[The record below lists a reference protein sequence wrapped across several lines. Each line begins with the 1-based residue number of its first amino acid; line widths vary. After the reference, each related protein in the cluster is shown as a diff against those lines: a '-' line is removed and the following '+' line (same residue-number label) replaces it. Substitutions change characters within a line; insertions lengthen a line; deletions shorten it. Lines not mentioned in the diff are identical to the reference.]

1 MKTLIR
7 CFCGFALG
15 WFLYMVA
22 MVLTVYDGLLSLI
35 FQPFM
40 GALFSG
46 VFVGLAMLAGL
57 ILRVPRIKDIWRG
70 AGWLV
75 LVITA
80 TSLAVMIFHAQ
91 LGLQEELVNPET
103 KQKIVTMSPLAGVIC
118 YFFAIFPIVNFPEKK

>member
-1 MKTLIR
+1 
-7 CFCGFALG
+7 
-15 WFLYMVA
+15 MVA

-46 VFVGLAMLAGL
+46 VFVGLALLVGL
-57 ILRVPRIKDIWRG
+57 ILRAPKIRDIWRS
-70 AGWLV
+70 AGWWV

-80 TSLAVMIFHAQ
+80 ASLAVMVFHAPF
-91 LGLQEELVNPET
+91 GLQDELVNPET

-118 YFFAIFPIVNFPEKK
+118 YFLAIFPIVNFPQKKEIASSKS